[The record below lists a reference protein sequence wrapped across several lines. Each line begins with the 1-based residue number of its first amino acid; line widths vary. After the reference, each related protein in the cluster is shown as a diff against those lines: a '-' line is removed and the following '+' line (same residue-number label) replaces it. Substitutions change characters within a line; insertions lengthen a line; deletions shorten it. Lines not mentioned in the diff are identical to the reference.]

1 MALSLAD
8 KGYAVGLL
16 DADIYGPSQ
25 PVLLKASSE
34 EIDVKDNKL
43 LIPLN
48 KKGIKF
54 VSMGL
59 IARGQKPV
67 IWRGPM
73 VSGAV
78 MQLMSQTDWQE
89 LDYLIIDTPPGTGD
103 VQLTLL
109 QRLPLNGA
117 LVVTTPQ
124 EVSTS
129 DTRKGIEMIKRLE
142 LPILGLIENMSF
154 FQPIDSMKKYFIFGK
169 GGGQNLAKEYG
180 LELLSEIPLLE
191 KKEFVI
197 LYELSNYKLV
207 FDSIAKKVIKNMEI
221 IKKSVSPNYPSK
233 KSMKKLFPLLIT
245 LVFNPFLIAENDPF
259 EEINRTTL
267 KVNKKLD
274 KVIATPVAKLYQ
286 KITPDFIEIGIYN
299 SISNVDD
306 INISLNNILQGKIK
320 DGLSDMAR
328 FTVNSTLGL
337 AGFIDVASK
346 MGLKKHDEDFGQT
359 LAVWGVPRGPYIML
373 PGLGPSSLREM
384 VGMIP
389 DAFLSPSIVIEHE
402 PTVYS
407 LKFLD
412 LIDTRARYLGL
423 ESIVIGDEYLF
434 IKDAYYQNRD
444 YDIKDGEVKDDFD
457 SFDDF

>member
-1 MALSLAD
+1 MSNKRPNKEAMVRVPETLRRVKNIIGVFSAKGGVGKSEISLNLALSLAN

-25 PVLLKASSE
+25 PVLLEASSE

-43 LIPLN
+43 LVPLN

-124 EVSTS
+124 EVSIS

-154 FQPIDSMKKYFIFGK
+154 FQPSDSKKKYFIFGK

-197 LYELSNYKLV
+197 LYELNDYKLI

-221 IKKSVSPNYPSK
+221 VKKSVSQIIPQK
-233 KSMKKLFPLLIT
+233 K
-245 LVFNPFLIAENDPF
+245 V
-259 EEINRTTL
+259 
-267 KVNKKLD
+267 
-274 KVIATPVAKLYQ
+274 
-286 KITPDFIEIGIYN
+286 
-299 SISNVDD
+299 
-306 INISLNNILQGKIK
+306 
-320 DGLSDMAR
+320 
-328 FTVNSTLGL
+328 
-337 AGFIDVASK
+337 
-346 MGLKKHDEDFGQT
+346 
-359 LAVWGVPRGPYIML
+359 
-373 PGLGPSSLREM
+373 
-384 VGMIP
+384 
-389 DAFLSPSIVIEHE
+389 
-402 PTVYS
+402 
-407 LKFLD
+407 
-412 LIDTRARYLGL
+412 
-423 ESIVIGDEYLF
+423 
-434 IKDAYYQNRD
+434 
-444 YDIKDGEVKDDFD
+444 
-457 SFDDF
+457 

>member
-1 MALSLAD
+1 MSNKRPNKEAMVRVPETLRRVKNIIGVFSAKGGVGKSEVSLNLALSLAD

-142 LPILGLIENMSF
+142 LPILGLVENMSF
-154 FQPIDSMKKYFIFGK
+154 FQPIDSKKKYFIFGK
-169 GGGQNLAKEYG
+169 GGGQSLAKEYG

-191 KKEFVI
+191 KKEFVL
-197 LYELSNYKLV
+197 LYELSDYKLI
-207 FDSIAKKVIKNMEI
+207 FDSITKKVIKNMEI
-221 IKKSVSPNYPSK
+221 IKKSVSQIIPQK
-233 KSMKKLFPLLIT
+233 K
-245 LVFNPFLIAENDPF
+245 V
-259 EEINRTTL
+259 
-267 KVNKKLD
+267 
-274 KVIATPVAKLYQ
+274 
-286 KITPDFIEIGIYN
+286 
-299 SISNVDD
+299 
-306 INISLNNILQGKIK
+306 
-320 DGLSDMAR
+320 
-328 FTVNSTLGL
+328 
-337 AGFIDVASK
+337 
-346 MGLKKHDEDFGQT
+346 
-359 LAVWGVPRGPYIML
+359 
-373 PGLGPSSLREM
+373 
-384 VGMIP
+384 
-389 DAFLSPSIVIEHE
+389 
-402 PTVYS
+402 
-407 LKFLD
+407 
-412 LIDTRARYLGL
+412 
-423 ESIVIGDEYLF
+423 
-434 IKDAYYQNRD
+434 
-444 YDIKDGEVKDDFD
+444 
-457 SFDDF
+457 

>member
-1 MALSLAD
+1 MSNKRPNKEAMVRVPETLRRVKNIIGVFSAKGGVGKSEISLNLALSLAD

-25 PVLLKASSE
+25 PVLLQASSE

-142 LPILGLIENMSF
+142 LPILGLVENMSF
-154 FQPIDSMKKYFIFGK
+154 FQPSDSKKKYFIFGK

-180 LELLSEIPLLE
+180 LDLLSEIPLLE

-197 LYELSNYKLV
+197 LYELSDYKLI

-221 IKKSVSPNYPSK
+221 IKKSVSQIIPQK
-233 KSMKKLFPLLIT
+233 K
-245 LVFNPFLIAENDPF
+245 V
-259 EEINRTTL
+259 
-267 KVNKKLD
+267 
-274 KVIATPVAKLYQ
+274 
-286 KITPDFIEIGIYN
+286 
-299 SISNVDD
+299 
-306 INISLNNILQGKIK
+306 
-320 DGLSDMAR
+320 
-328 FTVNSTLGL
+328 
-337 AGFIDVASK
+337 
-346 MGLKKHDEDFGQT
+346 
-359 LAVWGVPRGPYIML
+359 
-373 PGLGPSSLREM
+373 
-384 VGMIP
+384 
-389 DAFLSPSIVIEHE
+389 
-402 PTVYS
+402 
-407 LKFLD
+407 
-412 LIDTRARYLGL
+412 
-423 ESIVIGDEYLF
+423 
-434 IKDAYYQNRD
+434 
-444 YDIKDGEVKDDFD
+444 
-457 SFDDF
+457 

>member
-1 MALSLAD
+1 MSNKRPNKEATVRVPETLRRVKNIIGVFSAKGGVGKSEVSLNLALSLAD

-142 LPILGLIENMSF
+142 LPILGLVENMSF
-154 FQPIDSMKKYFIFGK
+154 FQPSDSKKKYFIFGK

-197 LYELSNYKLV
+197 LYELSDYKLI

-221 IKKSVSPNYPSK
+221 IKKSVSQIIPQK
-233 KSMKKLFPLLIT
+233 K
-245 LVFNPFLIAENDPF
+245 V
-259 EEINRTTL
+259 
-267 KVNKKLD
+267 
-274 KVIATPVAKLYQ
+274 
-286 KITPDFIEIGIYN
+286 
-299 SISNVDD
+299 
-306 INISLNNILQGKIK
+306 
-320 DGLSDMAR
+320 
-328 FTVNSTLGL
+328 
-337 AGFIDVASK
+337 
-346 MGLKKHDEDFGQT
+346 
-359 LAVWGVPRGPYIML
+359 
-373 PGLGPSSLREM
+373 
-384 VGMIP
+384 
-389 DAFLSPSIVIEHE
+389 
-402 PTVYS
+402 
-407 LKFLD
+407 
-412 LIDTRARYLGL
+412 
-423 ESIVIGDEYLF
+423 
-434 IKDAYYQNRD
+434 
-444 YDIKDGEVKDDFD
+444 
-457 SFDDF
+457 

>member
-1 MALSLAD
+1 MSNKRPNKEAMVRVPETLRRVKNIIGVFSAKGGVGKSEVSLNLALSLAD

-124 EVSTS
+124 EVSIS

-142 LPILGLIENMSF
+142 LPILGLVENMSF
-154 FQPIDSMKKYFIFGK
+154 FQPIDSKKKYFIFGK

-197 LYELSNYKLV
+197 LYELSDYKLI

-221 IKKSVSPNYPSK
+221 IKKSVSQIIPQK
-233 KSMKKLFPLLIT
+233 K
-245 LVFNPFLIAENDPF
+245 V
-259 EEINRTTL
+259 
-267 KVNKKLD
+267 
-274 KVIATPVAKLYQ
+274 
-286 KITPDFIEIGIYN
+286 
-299 SISNVDD
+299 
-306 INISLNNILQGKIK
+306 
-320 DGLSDMAR
+320 
-328 FTVNSTLGL
+328 
-337 AGFIDVASK
+337 
-346 MGLKKHDEDFGQT
+346 
-359 LAVWGVPRGPYIML
+359 
-373 PGLGPSSLREM
+373 
-384 VGMIP
+384 
-389 DAFLSPSIVIEHE
+389 
-402 PTVYS
+402 
-407 LKFLD
+407 
-412 LIDTRARYLGL
+412 
-423 ESIVIGDEYLF
+423 
-434 IKDAYYQNRD
+434 
-444 YDIKDGEVKDDFD
+444 
-457 SFDDF
+457 

>member
-1 MALSLAD
+1 MSNKRPNKEAMVRVPETLRRVKNIIGVFSAKGGVGKSEISLNLALSLAN

-25 PVLLKASSE
+25 PVLLEASSE

-43 LIPLN
+43 LVPLN

-142 LPILGLIENMSF
+142 LPILGLVENMSF
-154 FQPIDSMKKYFIFGK
+154 FQPSDSKKKYFIFGK

-180 LELLSEIPLLE
+180 LDLLSEIPLLE

-197 LYELSNYKLV
+197 LYELSDYKLI

-221 IKKSVSPNYPSK
+221 IKKSVSQIIPQK
-233 KSMKKLFPLLIT
+233 K
-245 LVFNPFLIAENDPF
+245 V
-259 EEINRTTL
+259 
-267 KVNKKLD
+267 
-274 KVIATPVAKLYQ
+274 
-286 KITPDFIEIGIYN
+286 
-299 SISNVDD
+299 
-306 INISLNNILQGKIK
+306 
-320 DGLSDMAR
+320 
-328 FTVNSTLGL
+328 
-337 AGFIDVASK
+337 
-346 MGLKKHDEDFGQT
+346 
-359 LAVWGVPRGPYIML
+359 
-373 PGLGPSSLREM
+373 
-384 VGMIP
+384 
-389 DAFLSPSIVIEHE
+389 
-402 PTVYS
+402 
-407 LKFLD
+407 
-412 LIDTRARYLGL
+412 
-423 ESIVIGDEYLF
+423 
-434 IKDAYYQNRD
+434 
-444 YDIKDGEVKDDFD
+444 
-457 SFDDF
+457 

>member
-1 MALSLAD
+1 MSNKRPNKEAMVRVPETLRRVKNIIGVFSAKGGVGKSEVSLNLDLSLAD

-142 LPILGLIENMSF
+142 LPILGLVENMSF
-154 FQPIDSMKKYFIFGK
+154 FQPSDSKKKYFIFGK

-221 IKKSVSPNYPSK
+221 IKKSVSQIIPQK
-233 KSMKKLFPLLIT
+233 K
-245 LVFNPFLIAENDPF
+245 V
-259 EEINRTTL
+259 
-267 KVNKKLD
+267 
-274 KVIATPVAKLYQ
+274 
-286 KITPDFIEIGIYN
+286 
-299 SISNVDD
+299 
-306 INISLNNILQGKIK
+306 
-320 DGLSDMAR
+320 
-328 FTVNSTLGL
+328 
-337 AGFIDVASK
+337 
-346 MGLKKHDEDFGQT
+346 
-359 LAVWGVPRGPYIML
+359 
-373 PGLGPSSLREM
+373 
-384 VGMIP
+384 
-389 DAFLSPSIVIEHE
+389 
-402 PTVYS
+402 
-407 LKFLD
+407 
-412 LIDTRARYLGL
+412 
-423 ESIVIGDEYLF
+423 
-434 IKDAYYQNRD
+434 
-444 YDIKDGEVKDDFD
+444 
-457 SFDDF
+457 

>member
-1 MALSLAD
+1 MSNKRPNKEAMVRVPETLRRVKNIIGVFSAKGGVGKSEVSLNLALSLAD

-124 EVSTS
+124 EVSIS

-142 LPILGLIENMSF
+142 LPILGLVENMSF
-154 FQPIDSMKKYFIFGK
+154 FQPSDSKKKYFIFGK

-197 LYELSNYKLV
+197 LYELSDYKLI

-221 IKKSVSPNYPSK
+221 IKKSVSQIIPQK
-233 KSMKKLFPLLIT
+233 K
-245 LVFNPFLIAENDPF
+245 V
-259 EEINRTTL
+259 
-267 KVNKKLD
+267 
-274 KVIATPVAKLYQ
+274 
-286 KITPDFIEIGIYN
+286 
-299 SISNVDD
+299 
-306 INISLNNILQGKIK
+306 
-320 DGLSDMAR
+320 
-328 FTVNSTLGL
+328 
-337 AGFIDVASK
+337 
-346 MGLKKHDEDFGQT
+346 
-359 LAVWGVPRGPYIML
+359 
-373 PGLGPSSLREM
+373 
-384 VGMIP
+384 
-389 DAFLSPSIVIEHE
+389 
-402 PTVYS
+402 
-407 LKFLD
+407 
-412 LIDTRARYLGL
+412 
-423 ESIVIGDEYLF
+423 
-434 IKDAYYQNRD
+434 
-444 YDIKDGEVKDDFD
+444 
-457 SFDDF
+457 

>member
-1 MALSLAD
+1 MSNKRPNKEAMVRVPETLRRVKNIIGVFSAKGGVGKSEISLNLALSLAN

-25 PVLLKASSE
+25 PVLLEASSE

-43 LIPLN
+43 LVPLN

-142 LPILGLIENMSF
+142 LPILGLVENMSF
-154 FQPIDSMKKYFIFGK
+154 FQPSDSKKKYFIFGK

-197 LYELSNYKLV
+197 LYELSDYKLI

-221 IKKSVSPNYPSK
+221 IKKSVSQIIPQK
-233 KSMKKLFPLLIT
+233 K
-245 LVFNPFLIAENDPF
+245 V
-259 EEINRTTL
+259 
-267 KVNKKLD
+267 
-274 KVIATPVAKLYQ
+274 
-286 KITPDFIEIGIYN
+286 
-299 SISNVDD
+299 
-306 INISLNNILQGKIK
+306 
-320 DGLSDMAR
+320 
-328 FTVNSTLGL
+328 
-337 AGFIDVASK
+337 
-346 MGLKKHDEDFGQT
+346 
-359 LAVWGVPRGPYIML
+359 
-373 PGLGPSSLREM
+373 
-384 VGMIP
+384 
-389 DAFLSPSIVIEHE
+389 
-402 PTVYS
+402 
-407 LKFLD
+407 
-412 LIDTRARYLGL
+412 
-423 ESIVIGDEYLF
+423 
-434 IKDAYYQNRD
+434 
-444 YDIKDGEVKDDFD
+444 
-457 SFDDF
+457 

>member
-1 MALSLAD
+1 MSNKRPNKEAMVRVPETLRRVKNIIGVFSAKGGVGKSEVSLNLALSLAD

-124 EVSTS
+124 EVSIS

-154 FQPIDSMKKYFIFGK
+154 FQPSDSKKKYFIFGK

-180 LELLSEIPLLE
+180 LDLLSEIPLLE

-197 LYELSNYKLV
+197 LYELSDYKLI

-221 IKKSVSPNYPSK
+221 IKKSVSQIIPQK
-233 KSMKKLFPLLIT
+233 K
-245 LVFNPFLIAENDPF
+245 V
-259 EEINRTTL
+259 
-267 KVNKKLD
+267 
-274 KVIATPVAKLYQ
+274 
-286 KITPDFIEIGIYN
+286 
-299 SISNVDD
+299 
-306 INISLNNILQGKIK
+306 
-320 DGLSDMAR
+320 
-328 FTVNSTLGL
+328 
-337 AGFIDVASK
+337 
-346 MGLKKHDEDFGQT
+346 
-359 LAVWGVPRGPYIML
+359 
-373 PGLGPSSLREM
+373 
-384 VGMIP
+384 
-389 DAFLSPSIVIEHE
+389 
-402 PTVYS
+402 
-407 LKFLD
+407 
-412 LIDTRARYLGL
+412 
-423 ESIVIGDEYLF
+423 
-434 IKDAYYQNRD
+434 
-444 YDIKDGEVKDDFD
+444 
-457 SFDDF
+457 

>member
-1 MALSLAD
+1 MSNKRPNKEAMVRVPETLRRVKNIIGVFSAKGGVGKSEVSLNLALSLAD

-124 EVSTS
+124 EVSIS

-154 FQPIDSMKKYFIFGK
+154 FQPSDSKKKYFIFGK

-197 LYELSNYKLV
+197 LYELSDYKLI

-221 IKKSVSPNYPSK
+221 IKKSVSQIIPQK
-233 KSMKKLFPLLIT
+233 K
-245 LVFNPFLIAENDPF
+245 V
-259 EEINRTTL
+259 
-267 KVNKKLD
+267 
-274 KVIATPVAKLYQ
+274 
-286 KITPDFIEIGIYN
+286 
-299 SISNVDD
+299 
-306 INISLNNILQGKIK
+306 
-320 DGLSDMAR
+320 
-328 FTVNSTLGL
+328 
-337 AGFIDVASK
+337 
-346 MGLKKHDEDFGQT
+346 
-359 LAVWGVPRGPYIML
+359 
-373 PGLGPSSLREM
+373 
-384 VGMIP
+384 
-389 DAFLSPSIVIEHE
+389 
-402 PTVYS
+402 
-407 LKFLD
+407 
-412 LIDTRARYLGL
+412 
-423 ESIVIGDEYLF
+423 
-434 IKDAYYQNRD
+434 
-444 YDIKDGEVKDDFD
+444 
-457 SFDDF
+457 

>member
-1 MALSLAD
+1 MSNKRPNKEAMVRVPETLRRVKNIIGVFSAKGGVGKSEISLNLALSLAD

-124 EVSTS
+124 EVSIS

-142 LPILGLIENMSF
+142 LPILGLVENMSF
-154 FQPIDSMKKYFIFGK
+154 FQPSDSKKKYFIFGK

-197 LYELSNYKLV
+197 LYELSDYKLI

-221 IKKSVSPNYPSK
+221 IKKSVSQIIPQK
-233 KSMKKLFPLLIT
+233 K
-245 LVFNPFLIAENDPF
+245 V
-259 EEINRTTL
+259 
-267 KVNKKLD
+267 
-274 KVIATPVAKLYQ
+274 
-286 KITPDFIEIGIYN
+286 
-299 SISNVDD
+299 
-306 INISLNNILQGKIK
+306 
-320 DGLSDMAR
+320 
-328 FTVNSTLGL
+328 
-337 AGFIDVASK
+337 
-346 MGLKKHDEDFGQT
+346 
-359 LAVWGVPRGPYIML
+359 
-373 PGLGPSSLREM
+373 
-384 VGMIP
+384 
-389 DAFLSPSIVIEHE
+389 
-402 PTVYS
+402 
-407 LKFLD
+407 
-412 LIDTRARYLGL
+412 
-423 ESIVIGDEYLF
+423 
-434 IKDAYYQNRD
+434 
-444 YDIKDGEVKDDFD
+444 
-457 SFDDF
+457 

>member
-1 MALSLAD
+1 MSNKRPNKEAMVRVPETLRRVKNIIGVFSAKGGVGKSEVSLNLALSLAD

-34 EIDVKDNKL
+34 EIDVKDDKL

-89 LDYLIIDTPPGTGD
+89 LDYLILDTPPGTGD

-142 LPILGLIENMSF
+142 LPILGLVENMSF
-154 FQPIDSMKKYFIFGK
+154 FQPIDSKKKYFIFGK

-197 LYELSNYKLV
+197 LYELSDYKLI

-221 IKKSVSPNYPSK
+221 IKKSVSQIIPQK
-233 KSMKKLFPLLIT
+233 K
-245 LVFNPFLIAENDPF
+245 V
-259 EEINRTTL
+259 
-267 KVNKKLD
+267 
-274 KVIATPVAKLYQ
+274 
-286 KITPDFIEIGIYN
+286 
-299 SISNVDD
+299 
-306 INISLNNILQGKIK
+306 
-320 DGLSDMAR
+320 
-328 FTVNSTLGL
+328 
-337 AGFIDVASK
+337 
-346 MGLKKHDEDFGQT
+346 
-359 LAVWGVPRGPYIML
+359 
-373 PGLGPSSLREM
+373 
-384 VGMIP
+384 
-389 DAFLSPSIVIEHE
+389 
-402 PTVYS
+402 
-407 LKFLD
+407 
-412 LIDTRARYLGL
+412 
-423 ESIVIGDEYLF
+423 
-434 IKDAYYQNRD
+434 
-444 YDIKDGEVKDDFD
+444 
-457 SFDDF
+457 

>member
-1 MALSLAD
+1 MSNKRPNKEAMVRVPETLRRVKNIIGVFSAKGGVGKSEISLNLALSLAD

-142 LPILGLIENMSF
+142 LPILGLVENMSF
-154 FQPIDSMKKYFIFGK
+154 FQPSDSKKKYFIFGK

-180 LELLSEIPLLE
+180 LDLLSEIPLLE

-197 LYELSNYKLV
+197 LYELSDYKLI

-221 IKKSVSPNYPSK
+221 IKKSVSQIIPQK
-233 KSMKKLFPLLIT
+233 K
-245 LVFNPFLIAENDPF
+245 V
-259 EEINRTTL
+259 
-267 KVNKKLD
+267 
-274 KVIATPVAKLYQ
+274 
-286 KITPDFIEIGIYN
+286 
-299 SISNVDD
+299 
-306 INISLNNILQGKIK
+306 
-320 DGLSDMAR
+320 
-328 FTVNSTLGL
+328 
-337 AGFIDVASK
+337 
-346 MGLKKHDEDFGQT
+346 
-359 LAVWGVPRGPYIML
+359 
-373 PGLGPSSLREM
+373 
-384 VGMIP
+384 
-389 DAFLSPSIVIEHE
+389 
-402 PTVYS
+402 
-407 LKFLD
+407 
-412 LIDTRARYLGL
+412 
-423 ESIVIGDEYLF
+423 
-434 IKDAYYQNRD
+434 
-444 YDIKDGEVKDDFD
+444 
-457 SFDDF
+457 

>member
-1 MALSLAD
+1 MSNKRPNKEAMVRVPETLRRVKNIIGVFSAKGGVGKSEVSLNLALSLAD

-124 EVSTS
+124 VVSTS

-154 FQPIDSMKKYFIFGK
+154 FQPSDSKKKYFIFGK
-169 GGGQNLAKEYG
+169 GGGQSLAKEYG

-197 LYELSNYKLV
+197 LYELSDYKLI

-221 IKKSVSPNYPSK
+221 IKKSVSQIIPQ
-233 KSMKKLFPLLIT
+233 
-245 LVFNPFLIAENDPF
+245 
-259 EEINRTTL
+259 R
-267 KVNKKLD
+267 KV
-274 KVIATPVAKLYQ
+274 
-286 KITPDFIEIGIYN
+286 
-299 SISNVDD
+299 
-306 INISLNNILQGKIK
+306 
-320 DGLSDMAR
+320 
-328 FTVNSTLGL
+328 
-337 AGFIDVASK
+337 
-346 MGLKKHDEDFGQT
+346 
-359 LAVWGVPRGPYIML
+359 
-373 PGLGPSSLREM
+373 
-384 VGMIP
+384 
-389 DAFLSPSIVIEHE
+389 
-402 PTVYS
+402 
-407 LKFLD
+407 
-412 LIDTRARYLGL
+412 
-423 ESIVIGDEYLF
+423 
-434 IKDAYYQNRD
+434 
-444 YDIKDGEVKDDFD
+444 
-457 SFDDF
+457 

>member
-1 MALSLAD
+1 MSNKRPNKEAMVRVPETLRRVKNIIGVFSAKGGVGKSEISLNLALSLAN

-25 PVLLKASSE
+25 PVLLEASSE

-43 LIPLN
+43 LVPLN

-124 EVSTS
+124 EVSIS

-154 FQPIDSMKKYFIFGK
+154 FQPSDSKKKYFIFGK

-197 LYELSNYKLV
+197 LYELSDYKLI

-221 IKKSVSPNYPSK
+221 IKKSVSQIIPQK
-233 KSMKKLFPLLIT
+233 K
-245 LVFNPFLIAENDPF
+245 V
-259 EEINRTTL
+259 
-267 KVNKKLD
+267 
-274 KVIATPVAKLYQ
+274 
-286 KITPDFIEIGIYN
+286 
-299 SISNVDD
+299 
-306 INISLNNILQGKIK
+306 
-320 DGLSDMAR
+320 
-328 FTVNSTLGL
+328 
-337 AGFIDVASK
+337 
-346 MGLKKHDEDFGQT
+346 
-359 LAVWGVPRGPYIML
+359 
-373 PGLGPSSLREM
+373 
-384 VGMIP
+384 
-389 DAFLSPSIVIEHE
+389 
-402 PTVYS
+402 
-407 LKFLD
+407 
-412 LIDTRARYLGL
+412 
-423 ESIVIGDEYLF
+423 
-434 IKDAYYQNRD
+434 
-444 YDIKDGEVKDDFD
+444 
-457 SFDDF
+457 

>member
-1 MALSLAD
+1 MSNKRPNKEAMVRVPETLRRVKNIIGVFSAKGGVGKSEISLNLALSLAN

-25 PVLLKASSE
+25 PVLLEASSE

-43 LIPLN
+43 LVPLN

-124 EVSTS
+124 EVSIS

-142 LPILGLIENMSF
+142 LPILGLIEKMSF
-154 FQPIDSMKKYFIFGK
+154 FQPSDSKKKYFIFGK

-197 LYELSNYKLV
+197 LYELSDYKLI

-221 IKKSVSPNYPSK
+221 IKKSVSQIIPQK
-233 KSMKKLFPLLIT
+233 K
-245 LVFNPFLIAENDPF
+245 V
-259 EEINRTTL
+259 
-267 KVNKKLD
+267 
-274 KVIATPVAKLYQ
+274 
-286 KITPDFIEIGIYN
+286 
-299 SISNVDD
+299 
-306 INISLNNILQGKIK
+306 
-320 DGLSDMAR
+320 
-328 FTVNSTLGL
+328 
-337 AGFIDVASK
+337 
-346 MGLKKHDEDFGQT
+346 
-359 LAVWGVPRGPYIML
+359 
-373 PGLGPSSLREM
+373 
-384 VGMIP
+384 
-389 DAFLSPSIVIEHE
+389 
-402 PTVYS
+402 
-407 LKFLD
+407 
-412 LIDTRARYLGL
+412 
-423 ESIVIGDEYLF
+423 
-434 IKDAYYQNRD
+434 
-444 YDIKDGEVKDDFD
+444 
-457 SFDDF
+457 

>member
-1 MALSLAD
+1 MSNKRPNKEAMVRVPETLRRVKNIIGVFSAKGGVGKSEISLNLALSLAD

-25 PVLLKASSE
+25 PVLLEASSE

-154 FQPIDSMKKYFIFGK
+154 FQPSDSKKKYFIFGK

-197 LYELSNYKLV
+197 LYELSDYKLI

-221 IKKSVSPNYPSK
+221 IKKSVSQIIPQK
-233 KSMKKLFPLLIT
+233 K
-245 LVFNPFLIAENDPF
+245 V
-259 EEINRTTL
+259 
-267 KVNKKLD
+267 
-274 KVIATPVAKLYQ
+274 
-286 KITPDFIEIGIYN
+286 
-299 SISNVDD
+299 
-306 INISLNNILQGKIK
+306 
-320 DGLSDMAR
+320 
-328 FTVNSTLGL
+328 
-337 AGFIDVASK
+337 
-346 MGLKKHDEDFGQT
+346 
-359 LAVWGVPRGPYIML
+359 
-373 PGLGPSSLREM
+373 
-384 VGMIP
+384 
-389 DAFLSPSIVIEHE
+389 
-402 PTVYS
+402 
-407 LKFLD
+407 
-412 LIDTRARYLGL
+412 
-423 ESIVIGDEYLF
+423 
-434 IKDAYYQNRD
+434 
-444 YDIKDGEVKDDFD
+444 
-457 SFDDF
+457 

>member
-1 MALSLAD
+1 MSNKRPNKEAMVRVPETLRRVKNIIGVFSAKGGVGKSEISLNLALSLAD

-142 LPILGLIENMSF
+142 LPILGLVENMSF
-154 FQPIDSMKKYFIFGK
+154 FQPIDSKKKYFIFGK

-197 LYELSNYKLV
+197 LYELSDYKLI

-221 IKKSVSPNYPSK
+221 IKKSVSQIIPQK
-233 KSMKKLFPLLIT
+233 K
-245 LVFNPFLIAENDPF
+245 V
-259 EEINRTTL
+259 
-267 KVNKKLD
+267 
-274 KVIATPVAKLYQ
+274 
-286 KITPDFIEIGIYN
+286 
-299 SISNVDD
+299 
-306 INISLNNILQGKIK
+306 
-320 DGLSDMAR
+320 
-328 FTVNSTLGL
+328 
-337 AGFIDVASK
+337 
-346 MGLKKHDEDFGQT
+346 
-359 LAVWGVPRGPYIML
+359 
-373 PGLGPSSLREM
+373 
-384 VGMIP
+384 
-389 DAFLSPSIVIEHE
+389 
-402 PTVYS
+402 
-407 LKFLD
+407 
-412 LIDTRARYLGL
+412 
-423 ESIVIGDEYLF
+423 
-434 IKDAYYQNRD
+434 
-444 YDIKDGEVKDDFD
+444 
-457 SFDDF
+457 